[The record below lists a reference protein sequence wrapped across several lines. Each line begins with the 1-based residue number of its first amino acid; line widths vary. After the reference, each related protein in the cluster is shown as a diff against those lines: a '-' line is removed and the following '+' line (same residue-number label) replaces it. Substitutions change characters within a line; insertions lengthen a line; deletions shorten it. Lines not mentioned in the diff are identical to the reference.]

1 MRKIEEQMNMALSV
15 QERTGQVQTLQ
26 FVASKKMAS
35 LLKLMFCFT
44 VTALRGLILHLMT
57 STSLVQVGKQ

>member
-1 MRKIEEQMNMALSV
+1 MRKIEEQMNMAIRS
-15 QERTGQVQTLQ
+15 RKTGQVQTLQ
-26 FVASKKMAS
+26 FNASKRME
-35 LLKLMFCFT
+35 LQLKLTFYFT